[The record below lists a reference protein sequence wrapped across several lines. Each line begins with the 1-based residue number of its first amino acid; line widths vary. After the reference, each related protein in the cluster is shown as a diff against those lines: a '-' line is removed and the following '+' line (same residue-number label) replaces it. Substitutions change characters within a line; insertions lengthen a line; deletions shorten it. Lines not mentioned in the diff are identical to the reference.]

1 MIDKRKCE
9 YWLLAGFKLARLEFI
24 WGVQFEEV
32 QKAFEPSKRE
42 ICSMLQGE
50 SIAIDETDYRTFCD
64 SIMYYF
70 MRNDME
76 VFSLLLIGNSIQR
89 AGLINVEKGKQRQK
103 MRELARSSLDSI
115 PSEIIK
121 DKDMFFSVIFLN
133 RNKDLNEI
141 FSTVIDALQ
150 SEETSV
156 AVSTAVSNNKKDNGY
171 IFISYSSKE
180 KETARLIRE
189 MLEKAGISS
198 WMAPESIPTGA
209 EYTEAIVDAIE
220 GSAGVLLVLSD
231 NSQNSQWVP
240 KELDI
245 AISSE
250 KIIFPIHIDESSIIK
265 KIHFRLTD
273 SQVIEAY
280 GRLDQALEKLIWD
293 IKKVM

>member
-9 YWLLAGFKLARLEFI
+9 YWLLVGFKLARLEFI
-24 WGVQFEEV
+24 WGSIFEEA

-50 SIAIDETDYRTFCD
+50 PIEIDETNYRTFCD

-70 MRNDME
+70 MRNDIE
-76 VFSLLLIGNSIQR
+76 VFSLLLIGNSMQR
-89 AGLINVEKGKQRQK
+89 ACLIDAAKGEEKQE
-103 MRELARSSLDSI
+103 MEALARTSLNPI
-115 PSEIIK
+115 PSEIVE
-121 DKDMFFSVIFLN
+121 DKDLLFSVIFLN
-133 RNKDLNEI
+133 RNNDFNEL
-141 FSTVIDALQ
+141 FSAVIEILQ
-150 SEETSV
+150 SEEI
-156 AVSTAVSNNKKDNGY
+156 STVVSNDKKDNGY

-180 KETARLIRE
+180 RETAQLICE

-280 GRLDQALEKLIWD
+280 GRLDQALEKLIRD